1 MMIRLLI
8 LSLML
13 ALTALEAAG
22 LRCVECKREISGRY
36 FTANGKAYCSE
47 ACIQKTWPKCSLCG
61 KPFRS
66 GVQMSEDPAKVFCA
80 ECAAKPQCFSCQL
93 PADCRKLD
101 DGREICPQCFSRA
114 IFELGTAREIFD
126 EVRRR
131 LRDELKLG
139 TDRKIYFQLTS
150 LPELEKRSKESGVNQ
165 GIELGLFYHN
175 FTEVTRTT
183 TFALPWKKPKT
194 EIIRTNERFAIY
206 VLYGLPK
213 EKLIEVCAHELA
225 HDWMQ
230 DNYPGIKDMKIRE
243 GWAEYVATKANR
255 LFGNENLNRRIER
268 NPDPVYG
275 DGYRAIAQYVADH
288 GENGLYKYF
297 GSFNPSRDKVS
308 Q

>member
-1 MMIRLLI
+1 
-8 LSLML
+8 ML
-13 ALTALEAAG
+13 AFTALEAAG
-22 LRCVECKREISGRY
+22 LRCVECKRDISGRY
-36 FTANGKAYCSE
+36 FTSNDKTYCSE
-47 ACIQKTWPKCSLCG
+47 ACVQKTWPKCSLCG
-61 KPFRS
+61 KPFRA
-66 GVQMSEDPAKVFCA
+66 GVQMAEDPSKIFCA
-80 ECAAKPQCFSCQL
+80 ECAAKTPCFSCRL

-114 IFELGTAREIFD
+114 IFDLGPAREIFD
-126 EVRRR
+126 EVRQR

-139 TDRKIYFQLTS
+139 TERRIHFQLTS
-150 LPELEKRSKESGVNQ
+150 LPDLEKRSKDNGINQ

-175 FTEVTRTT
+175 FTEVTKTIT
-183 TFALPWKKPKT
+183 SALPWIKPKT
-194 EIIRTNERFAIY
+194 EIRRTNERFAIY
-206 VLYGLPK
+206 ALYGLPK

-230 DNYPGIKDMKIRE
+230 KNYPGIRDMKIRE

-275 DGYRAIAQYVADH
+275 DGYREVANYAASH
-288 GENGLYKYF
+288 GEDGLYKYF
-297 GSFNPSRDKVS
+297 ESLSPKSVDVE